1 MEHHVPL
8 KRGRRIINM
17 DHGPVNP
24 PERLKG
30 TLHQMLPALGQHLN
44 RHVIRNQLPLHK
56 LPQKIKLN
64 LRRRR
69 KSDFNFLKAHFHKKV
84 KHFHLLFHHHGLH
97 KSLVAVTQIHAA
109 PNGRLFNFLIRPFSL
124 RIVNHRHSLIS
135 LIIHHDFSS
144 AFFYLP
150 LMQPSVPAEPPLVF
164 EEMQIRSSFWS
175 FGVLPASSLITVHI
189 FSDRS
194 AFLRH
199 PSYSCINSQ
208 NFSDF
213 SKLHSRRPRS
223 RSITV
228 YRSTRNNVTLLGLT
242 PYPSV
247 LYKNDEF
254 NYNILHLESQGKKP

>member
-1 MEHHVPL
+1 
-8 KRGRRIINM
+8 M
-17 DHGPVNP
+17 DHRPLNP
-24 PERLKG
+24 PKGLKG
-30 TLHQMLPALGQHLN
+30 ALHQMLPALGQNLH
-44 RHVIRNQLPLHK
+44 RNVVGDQAPLHQLP
-56 LPQKIKLN
+56 QEIKLDLGGCRKPN
-64 LRRRR
+64 L
-69 KSDFNFLKAHFHKKV
+69 DLLKAHLNQKIEHL
-84 KHFHLLFHHHGLH
+84 HLLFHHHGLH
-97 KSLVAVTQIHAA
+97 QRLVAVPKIHAA
-109 PNGRLFNFLIRPFSL
+109 PGRRLLNFFIRPFSL

-164 EEMQIRSSFWS
+164 KEMQIRSSFWS

-208 NFSDF
+208 DFSDF